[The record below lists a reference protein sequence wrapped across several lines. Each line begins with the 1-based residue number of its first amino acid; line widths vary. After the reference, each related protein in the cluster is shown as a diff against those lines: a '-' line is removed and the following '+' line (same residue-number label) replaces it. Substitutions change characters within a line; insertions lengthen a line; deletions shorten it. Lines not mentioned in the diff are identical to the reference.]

1 MWLLACC
8 RARVLCGCRCCRMG
22 VLYVCGRRPAGA
34 RGPCGR
40 HLVESRGPLIAT
52 QALCAHVFVIAH
64 GSVAASSP
72 RGSSVE
78 PDHTQPSPNLPMR
91 QNLNLGIYYASLHGK
106 MEGLVRVIKNR
117 EWETAPVVMGCRGV
131 VENMVVSTMQNS
143 VSSTN
148 VGTTSDVACSGHR
161 KNTGM
166 ISICRIRKV
175 EPWRVGI

>member
-1 MWLLACC
+1 MCLLACR
-8 RARVLCGCRCCRMG
+8 RARVLCACGCRRVG
-22 VLYVCGRRPAGA
+22 LLYVCGRRPAGA

-40 HLVESRGPLIAT
+40 HLVESRGPLIAA
-52 QALCAHVFVIAH
+52 QGLCAHVFVIAH

-78 PDHTQPSPNLPMR
+78 PDHAQPSPNLPMR
-91 QNLNLGIYYASLHGK
+91 QNPNPGIYYASLHGK

-117 EWETAPVVMGCRGV
+117 EWETAPVVMGRRGV
-131 VENMVVSTMQNS
+131 VENMVVSTTQNS

-148 VGTTSDVACSGHR
+148 AGTTSNVACSGHR

-166 ISICRIRKV
+166 ISVRCICEV
-175 EPWRVGI
+175 EPRCVGI